1 MLGTQEALLLGG
13 GALLKEVCHCIGRT
27 LLSEKKKKEK
37 TFPHHNKENTEETEE
52 ALVNMFTDFL
62 RNGSLSLGCK

>member
-1 MLGTQEALLLGG
+1 MLGPQEALLLGG

-27 LLSEKKKKEK
+27 LLSKKKGV

-52 ALVNMFTDFL
+52 VLVKMFTDFL
-62 RNGSLSLGCK
+62 RNGSLSV